1 MLQLGLEDA
10 HHLDGRTGRP
20 GDGDGRGIVG
30 GEHLLD
36 GAVGDRVPL
45 GSAPVA
51 GDDDA
56 PLEADGKDGRA
67 VGHVLDGRAGGAG
80 GAGGQGLGVG
90 TAQDIGERHRVE
102 GRGRDAVEGGEVE
115 LHVP

>member
-1 MLQLGLEDA
+1 MKSAASD
-10 HHLDGRTGRP
+10 
-20 GDGDGRGIVG
+20 
-30 GEHLLD
+30 LD

-45 GSAPVA
+45 GGAPVA

-56 PLEADGKDGRA
+56 SLEADGKDGRA

-80 GAGGQGLGVG
+80 GQGLGVG
-90 TAQDIGERHRVE
+90 TAQDVGERHRVE

-115 LHVP
+115 LHVT